1 MKDARVRSHFQNAIG
16 TVPIRYRGKTFKN
29 VEAALDYLATQP
41 DIKESMAEMK
51 GNVHNPAKSDIN
63 PNTYPH
69 NTNINSIMNQA
80 REKAWAI
87 INDPN
92 HPAYSDLQKL
102 KSKKDGQT
110 TRTRANRDE
119 ILELSFP
126 RQTIDNFP
134 KN

>member
-1 MKDARVRSHFQNAIG
+1 MK
-16 TVPIRYRGKTFKN
+16 
-29 VEAALDYLATQP
+29 
-41 DIKESMAEMK
+41 EMK
-51 GNVHNPAKSDIN
+51 GNVHNPAKNDIN

-80 REKAWAI
+80 RQKAWAI

-102 KSKKDGQT
+102 KTKKDGQT
-110 TRTRANRDE
+110 TRTRENRNE